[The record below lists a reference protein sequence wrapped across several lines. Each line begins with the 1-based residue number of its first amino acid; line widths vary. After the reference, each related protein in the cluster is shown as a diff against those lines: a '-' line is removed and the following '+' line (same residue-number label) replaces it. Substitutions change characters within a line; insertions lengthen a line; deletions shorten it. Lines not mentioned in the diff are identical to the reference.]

1 MKIGGKK
8 PGGISTENFV
18 NKTGEAGNARK
29 NGASGG
35 TVSSGDNVDISSRAR
50 EMNRAKGLLDAVP
63 DMRTEKVVK
72 LKTDIASGSYHVDAG
87 KVAER
92 MIERAVRDALHKK

>member
-8 PGGISTENFV
+8 PGGIGTDNV
-18 NKTGEAGNARK
+18 VKKAGNSGNIKK
-29 NGASGG
+29 NEATGG
-35 TVSSGDNVDISSRAR
+35 GVSSGDNVDISSMAR
-50 EMNRAKGLLDAVP
+50 QMNRAKVLLDSVP
-63 DMRTEKVVK
+63 DVRTEKVVK
-72 LKTDIASGSYHVDAG
+72 LKTDIEHGNYHVDAG